1 MIRLSGIKAILIKE
15 FIQVS
20 RDRLT
25 FGIIIGMPIIQLILF
40 GFSINSDPRHLPM
53 GVVIQEHSVF
63 SRNILKGLE
72 NSSYFKVV
80 TVFENDKEA
89 NVALE
94 KGKMSFVLKINSGF
108 ERKLLKG
115 EHPQLLLEADA
126 TDPGTVGGALGA
138 LSTIVAQS
146 TKFDLPQQIS
156 DMTDKSPALIDVV
169 VHRRYNPEGIT
180 AYNIIPGLIGTIL
193 SMTMIMMTSMAL
205 TRERE
210 RGTMENL
217 LAMPLSPFDIMMGKI
232 LPYIIIGLLQ
242 FGVILVAG
250 HFLFAVPF
258 LGSLWLATAMV
269 LTFITANLII
279 GYLFS
284 TLAKTQ
290 LQAMQLT
297 FFFFLPSM
305 LLSGFM
311 FPFFGMPKWAQ
322 YLSEI
327 FPITHFLRII
337 RGILLKGSGFEMIYT
352 EMLSIVAFIIIVGG
366 LALGRFRRTLD

>member
-1 MIRLSGIKAILIKE
+1 MKAISGISAILIKE
-15 FIQVS
+15 FIQMS

-40 GFSINSDPRHLPM
+40 GFSINGDPRHLPM
-53 GVVIQEHSVF
+53 GVVIREHSVF

-72 NSSYFKVV
+72 NSSYFKVAS
-80 TVFENDKEA
+80 VFEDEQA
-89 NVALE
+89 ASIALE
-94 KGKMSFVLKINSGF
+94 KGQLSFVLTINSGF

-115 EHPQLLLEADA
+115 ERPQLLLEADA

-146 TKFDLPQQIS
+146 TKFDLPQQVGDMS
-156 DMTDKSPALIDVV
+156 DASHSLIDVV

-180 AYNIIPGLIGTIL
+180 AYNIIPGIIGTIL

-217 LAMPLSPFDIMMGKI
+217 LAMPLSPFDIMIGKI

-242 FGVILVAG
+242 FGVILIAG
-250 HFLFAVPF
+250 HVLFSVPF

-269 LTFITANLII
+269 LTFITANLIM

-297 FFFFLPSM
+297 FFYFLPSL

-311 FPFFGMPKWAQ
+311 FPFFGMPLWAQ

-337 RGILLKGSGFEMIYT
+337 RGILLKGSGFEIVYT
-352 EMLSIVAFIIIVGG
+352 EMLAIVAFILVVGAI
-366 LALGRFRRTLD
+366 ALSRFRRTLD

>member
-1 MIRLSGIKAILIKE
+1 MVRLSGITAILIKE
-15 FIQVS
+15 FIQMS

-40 GFSINSDPRHLPM
+40 GFSINGDPRHLPM
-53 GVVIQEHSVF
+53 GVVIREHSVF

-80 TVFENDKEA
+80 SVFEDARDA
-89 NVALE
+89 NIALE
-94 KGKMSFVLKINSGF
+94 KGKLSFVLTINAGF

-115 EHPQLLLEADA
+115 ERPQLLLEADA

-138 LSTIVAQS
+138 VSTIVAQS
-146 TKFDLPQQIS
+146 TKFDLPQQVG
-156 DMTDKSPALIDVV
+156 DMPDASQSLINVV
-169 VHRRYNPEGIT
+169 VHRRYNPEGKT
-180 AYNIIPGLIGTIL
+180 SYNIIPGIIGTIL

-210 RGTMENL
+210 RGTIENL
-217 LAMPLSPFDIMMGKI
+217 LAMPLSPLDIMIGKI

-242 FGVILVAG
+242 FGVILIAG
-250 HFLFAVPF
+250 HLLFAVPF

-269 LTFITANLII
+269 LTFITANLIM

-297 FFFFLPSM
+297 FFFFLPSL

-311 FPFFGMPKWAQ
+311 FPFFGMPLWAQ

-327 FPITHFLRII
+327 FPITHFLRIV
-337 RGILLKGSGFEMIYT
+337 RGILLKGSGFEIVYT
-352 EMLSIVAFIIIVGG
+352 EMLAIIAFILVVGAI
-366 LALGRFRRTLD
+366 ALGRFRRTLD

>member
-1 MIRLSGIKAILIKE
+1 MIKFSGIAAILIKE

-25 FGIIIGMPIIQLILF
+25 FGIIIGMPIIQLLLF
-40 GFSINSDPRHLPM
+40 GFSINSDPRHLPL
-53 GVVIQEHSVF
+53 GVVIKEHSVF

-72 NSSYFKVV
+72 NSTYFNVAN
-80 TVFENDKEA
+80 VFEDDKEA
-89 NVALE
+89 NIALE
-94 KGKMSFVLKINSGF
+94 KGNLSFVLTINSGF
-108 ERKLLKG
+108 ARKLLKG
-115 EHPQLLLEADA
+115 ERPQLLIEADA
-126 TDPGTVGGALGA
+126 TDPGAVGGALGS
-138 LSTIVAQS
+138 LSAIVAES

-156 DMTDKSPALIDVV
+156 NMSGKSIGLVDVV

-217 LAMPLSPFDIMMGKI
+217 LAMPLSPFDIMIGKI

-250 HFLFAVPF
+250 HFLFAIPIH
-258 LGSLWLATAMV
+258 GSLGLATGMV
-269 LTFITANLII
+269 LIFITANLII

-311 FPFFGMPKWAQ
+311 FPFYGMPVWAQ
-322 YLSEI
+322 YLSEL

-337 RGILLKGSGFEMIYT
+337 RGILLKGSGVGVLYP
-352 EMLSIVAFIIIVGG
+352 EMLAIIGFIIVIGG
-366 LALGRFRRTLD
+366 VALSRFRRTLD